1 MTGKDSALAVLAV
14 LVFVPLFVLRAI
26 GPLDFWWGMT
36 GAIVLVGGLAVV
48 LDKSYGAVLAGD
60 AAHHTATKIL
70 LGALT
75 AVLLYLVFLG
85 LNALSRL
92 VFPMA
97 ASEIRRVYALK
108 SHASAARV
116 ALLILFPIGPG
127 EEIIWRGFFQRHW
140 EKRWGFP
147 RGWLLAAVLYT
158 AVHLGSGNTM
168 LVLAAAAAG
177 LFWGFLYHRFH
188 SVLLNAVSHTL
199 WDILIFLLL
208 PVSA

>member
-1 MTGKDSALAVLAV
+1 MTGKDSALTVLAV

-36 GAIVLVGGLAVV
+36 GAIILVGGLGVV
-48 LDKSYGAVLAGD
+48 LDKSFGAMLVGD
-60 AAHHTATKIL
+60 AAHHTAKKIL

-75 AVLLYLVFLG
+75 AVLMYLVFLG

-97 ASEIRRVYALK
+97 ASEIGRVYALK
-108 SHASAARV
+108 SQAPAARV

-147 RGWLLAAVLYT
+147 KGWLLAAALYA
-158 AVHLGSGNTM
+158 AVHLGSGNAM

-199 WDILIFLLL
+199 WDILIFILL
-208 PVSA
+208 PISA